1 VYARRSP
8 RRGDRPDD
16 ESLLAREED
25 PLPPRMFG
33 TPMNIPLAEIT
44 NFEESINRLVS
55 RKLPASL
62 PEHGSDSAADERFR
76 EMSKA
81 AKAKIAAESTS
92 RFERAKALLQL
103 RQTQKAVE
111 EAEKLLCQEPDNLDV
126 MLLLGQSQMQL
137 RQIPL

>member
-1 VYARRSP
+1 
-8 RRGDRPDD
+8 
-16 ESLLAREED
+16 
-25 PLPPRMFG
+25 MFG

-92 RFERAKALLQL
+92 RFERAKALLGGQASGFGRNQSPKTDRLNQVPSWEFRNRRKSFTARQL
-103 RQTQKAVE
+103 AVSVLPSPRS
-111 EAEKLLCQEPDNLDV
+111 AELTPVAWATLWPENL
-126 MLLLGQSQMQL
+126 S
-137 RQIPL
+137 RK